1 MPQRKRPGA
10 YHHGDLGRALTD
22 AAIELLAEVGPS
34 FTLRQAAKR
43 VGVTHGAA
51 YRHFEDR
58 DALLAEV
65 ARRGYLALHAALE
78 RAVRQADTPRQQI
91 EGILR
96 AYVRFARR
104 HPAQFDLMFGQR
116 LNESGRFPALE
127 AALEKV
133 VMVLAGAVGAQLG
146 TPDRTAIRDRSL
158 AIWSLAHGY
167 TTSVLHRRIKVKST
181 PAAERFLCEL
191 AAPFLEAGA
200 AGR

>member
-1 MPQRKRPGA
+1 MGHMMKQDNRLTRQIARLSRLPA
-10 YHHGDLGRALTD
+10 GDR
-22 AAIELLAEVGPS
+22 
-34 FTLRQAAKR
+34 
-43 VGVTHGAA
+43 
-51 YRHFEDR
+51 
-58 DALLAEV
+58 
-65 ARRGYLALHAALE
+65 
-78 RAVRQADTPRQQI
+78 
-91 EGILR
+91 
-96 AYVRFARR
+96 
-104 HPAQFDLMFGQR
+104 R